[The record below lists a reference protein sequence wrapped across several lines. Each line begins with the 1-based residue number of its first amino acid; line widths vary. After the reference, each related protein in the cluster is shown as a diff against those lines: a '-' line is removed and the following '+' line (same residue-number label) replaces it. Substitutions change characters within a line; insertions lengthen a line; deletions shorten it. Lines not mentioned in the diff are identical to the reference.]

1 MKKMILTVV
10 AMLTTFSTFASS
22 ISIDEI
28 QSRQIGGK
36 LSTRGDFPDSVR
48 FLCDEPVMKGGV
60 CTEGAIVEVTCAHS
74 VEAQCKSYYAYELRR
89 FSADGDNK
97 RIPTHFKN
105 IAGSS
110 LTPHGL
116 AGAWWF
122 SGGMSGEFNPLGI
135 VLYPVGLAIDVA
147 TMPLK
152 FVRATGAAI
161 GARVRLRQFLRS
173 VRKNKRGFSRK
184 MGRKSFEFLVN
195 QLGRNKFKAL

>member
-1 MKKMILTVV
+1 MKKMILTAV
-10 AMLTTFSTFASS
+10 AMLITMTTFASS

-28 QSRQIGGK
+28 QARQIGGK
-36 LSTRGDFPDSVR
+36 LSTRGDFPASVR
-48 FLCDEPVMKGGV
+48 FLCDEPVKEGGA

-89 FSADGDNK
+89 FSTDGDNK

-105 IAGSS
+105 IAGKL

-116 AGAWWF
+116 VGAWWF

-135 VLYPVGLAIDVA
+135 ILYPVGLAFDIA
-147 TMPLK
+147 TMPIKL
-152 FVRATGAAI
+152 VRATGAAI

-173 VRKNKRGFSRK
+173 VRKNKRRFSRK
-184 MGRKSFEFLVN
+184 MGRKSFNYLVN
-195 QLGRNKFKAL
+195 QLGENVFKAH